1 MKENQ
6 KISRKEAIKI
16 MGKYGKYAAFAS
28 LSTFIILS
36 PLKAQASSVA
46 VGTDDSGT
54 VGTDDLGTGFD

>member
-1 MKENQ
+1 MKEDQN
-6 KISRKEAIKI
+6 ISRKEAIKI

-28 LSTFIILS
+28 LGTFIILS

-46 VGTDDSGT
+46 AGAGP